1 MYVKNL
7 QRGREKD
14 KRILNLFITEIHE
27 EKRYSKWRGILQPKI
42 LKLSLASKKWCY
54 NTGACKVRVIRV
66 NLSLK
71 RSFWFL
77 RCCSNLNASFN
88 SSSSLAGQNPS
99 KASPSLKTWGK
110 KQNETDVLIY
120 LFQRLLFFSYLQ
132 YHNGSLSFPTELAA
146 VILHKLLQGVLTQK
160 AVPILN
166 KSFSYLV
173 QGLWH

>member
-1 MYVKNL
+1 MKVKNV
-7 QRGREKD
+7 QREREMKEFWIYLSL
-14 KRILNLFITEIHE
+14 KFMRKTFLEVERH
-27 EKRYSKWRGILQPKI
+27 LQPKI
-42 LKLSLASKKWCY
+42 FKLSLASKKWCY

-66 NLSLK
+66 NRSLK

-77 RCCSNLNASFN
+77 RCCSKLNASFN

-99 KASPSLKTWGK
+99 KASPSLKIWGK
-110 KQNETDVLIY
+110 KQNETHVLIY
-120 LFQRLLFFSYLQ
+120 LFQRLLFFSYPQ
-132 YHNGSLSFPTELAA
+132 YHDGSLSFPTELAA
-146 VILHKLLQGVLTQK
+146 VILHKLLQGILTQK

>member
-1 MYVKNL
+1 MKVKNV
-7 QRGREKD
+7 QREREMKEFWIYLSL
-14 KRILNLFITEIHE
+14 KFMRKTFLEVERH
-27 EKRYSKWRGILQPKI
+27 LQPQI
-42 LKLSLASKKWCY
+42 FKLSLASKKWCY

-110 KQNETDVLIY
+110 KQNETHVLIY

-132 YHNGSLSFPTELAA
+132 YHDGSLSFPTELAA
-146 VILHKLLQGVLTQK
+146 VILHRLLQGVLTQK

>member
-1 MYVKNL
+1 MKVKNV
-7 QRGREKD
+7 QREREMKEFWIYLSL
-14 KRILNLFITEIHE
+14 KFMRKTFLEVERH
-27 EKRYSKWRGILQPKI
+27 LQPKI
-42 LKLSLASKKWCY
+42 FKLSLASKKWCY

-110 KQNETDVLIY
+110 KKTKRDPCINLPFSTLIIF
-120 LFQRLLFFSYLQ
+120 LIPSVPWRFSEFSYWIGCC
-132 YHNGSLSFPTELAA
+132 HFT
-146 VILHKLLQGVLTQK
+146 
-160 AVPILN
+160 
-166 KSFSYLV
+166 
-173 QGLWH
+173 

>member
-1 MYVKNL
+1 MFLEVE
-7 QRGREKD
+7 R
-14 KRILNLFITEIHE
+14 H
-27 EKRYSKWRGILQPKI
+27 LQPTI
-42 LKLSLASKKWCY
+42 FKLSLASKKLCY

-110 KQNETDVLIY
+110 KQNETHVLIY
-120 LFQRLLFFSYLQ
+120 LFQRLYLD
-132 YHNGSLSFPTELAA
+132 GSLSFPTELAA
-146 VILHKLLQGVLTQK
+146 VILHKLLQE
-160 AVPILN
+160 
-166 KSFSYLV
+166 YLRER
-173 QGLWH
+173 LCPF

>member
-1 MYVKNL
+1 MYKE
-7 QRGREKD
+7 RERWNNFESIYHWNSWG
-14 KRILNLFITEIHE
+14 KRS
-27 EKRYSKWRGILQPKI
+27 SKWRGICNPKF
-42 LKLSLASKKWCY
+42 LNYLWQVRNEWCY

-110 KQNETDVLIY
+110 KQNETHVLIY

-132 YHNGSLSFPTELAA
+132 YHDGSLSFPTELAA
-146 VILHKLLQGVLTQK
+146 VILHKLLQGILTQK